1 MTEDLCARLHDVTE
15 AGVYRL
21 SCPLTVLEANVVLS
35 GLILFEVGMSVVHGK
50 GEFLAAMAQVLR
62 APDWFGHNWD
72 ALADVLGDLSWQPA
86 SGYVLLLCGGGE
98 NLGLGEVDHEI
109 VTEIFNDTVNY
120 WKLQGKPFWV
130 FIADGV

>member
-35 GLILFEVGMSVVHGK
+35 GLILFEVDMSVVHGK

-72 ALADVLGDLSWQPA
+72 AFADVLGDLSWQPA
-86 SGYVLLLCGGGE
+86 SGYVLLICGGDE
-98 NLGLGEVDHEI
+98 KMGLSEADHEI

-120 WKLQGKPFWV
+120 WKSQGKPFWV